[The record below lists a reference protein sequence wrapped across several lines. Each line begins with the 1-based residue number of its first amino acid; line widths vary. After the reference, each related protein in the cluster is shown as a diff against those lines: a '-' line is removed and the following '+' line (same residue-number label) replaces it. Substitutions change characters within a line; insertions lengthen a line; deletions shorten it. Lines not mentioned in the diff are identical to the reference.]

1 MHRLFWAISSVVLLS
16 SVLVG
21 QNGNVDE
28 EAIRKLDVAWS
39 AAASSRDIDKTIS
52 FYADD
57 GSVLPHGAP
66 LATGKAQ
73 IKEVWTQLLTLPGV
87 KLTFEP
93 SKITVA
99 KAKDMAYEIGT
110 YQLTVN
116 DAQGKPSTEIGKF
129 VVVWKKQP
137 DKQWKVVADIFN
149 ADK

>member
-1 MHRLFWAISSVVLLS
+1 MRRLFWVGCSVMLLS
-16 SVLVG
+16 SLLMG
-21 QNGNVDE
+21 QSGNADE
-28 EAIRKLDVAWS
+28 DAIRKLDVAWS
-39 AAASSRDIDKTIS
+39 AAAGSRDVDKTIS

-66 LATGKAQ
+66 IATGKAQ
-73 IKEVWTQLLTLPGV
+73 IKEVWTHILTLPGV
-87 KLTFEP
+87 KLSFEP

-116 DAQGKPSTEIGKF
+116 DAQGNPSTEIGKF
-129 VVVWKKQP
+129 VVIWKKQP
-137 DKQWKVVADIFN
+137 DKQWKVVVDIFN